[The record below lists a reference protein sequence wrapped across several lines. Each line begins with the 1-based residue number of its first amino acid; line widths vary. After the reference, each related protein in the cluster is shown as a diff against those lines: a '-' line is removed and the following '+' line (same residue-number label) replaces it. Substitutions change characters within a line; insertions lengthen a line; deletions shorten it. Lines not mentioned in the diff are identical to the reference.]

1 MLFVQQIVFFLF
13 AGCYVGKAPLCSY
26 REQNEEDLPTEVFC
40 IMMGT
45 VAEDFSYLSHNK
57 AWYVSIEHKCFSEN
71 ESTFLGKGNEI
82 ANS

>member
-13 AGCYVGKAPLCSY
+13 AECYLGKAPLCSY
-26 REQNEEDLPTEVFC
+26 REQNEEYLPTEVFR

-57 AWYVSIEHKCFSEN
+57 ARYVSVEHKCFSEN
-71 ESTFLGKGNEI
+71 ERTFLGKENEI
-82 ANS
+82 DNS